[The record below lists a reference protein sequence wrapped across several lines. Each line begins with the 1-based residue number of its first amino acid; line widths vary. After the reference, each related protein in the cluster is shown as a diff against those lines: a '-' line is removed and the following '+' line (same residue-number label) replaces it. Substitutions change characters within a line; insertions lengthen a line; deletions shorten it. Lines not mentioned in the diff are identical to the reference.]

1 MIIALGERAFG
12 ALLASA
18 GAMIILTG
26 HWVTSDDMIADLIAG
41 LLMLTFGA
49 AVLLMWGFQR

>member
-1 MIIALGERAFG
+1 MIITLGERIFG
-12 ALLASA
+12 ALLASV

-41 LLMLTFGA
+41 LLMLMLGA
-49 AVLLMWGFQR
+49 AVLVMWGFQR